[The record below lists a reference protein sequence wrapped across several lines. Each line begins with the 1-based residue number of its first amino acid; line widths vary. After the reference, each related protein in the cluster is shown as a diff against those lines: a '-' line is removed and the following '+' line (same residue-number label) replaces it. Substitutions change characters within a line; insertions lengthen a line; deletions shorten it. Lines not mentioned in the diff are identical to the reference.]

1 MERRNDN
8 WELIL
13 SAFPRA
19 GSDNHQK
26 TDKDFQGSL
35 KIDDLMTPLVGS
47 LPFDDILLVSQEG
60 TIVYQSKKTGP
71 QFMTLSALLQS
82 QITETAPAKSA
93 AEKQAGGAGPAKT
106 EPKTKPETRGGPI
119 DENADPSWR
128 ARSMHMTEVMLA
140 GTKYKLFLQPVLV
153 STFIDAA
160 TEEEPASE
168 WVLAG
173 MKSSASVDWE
183 ALSLSYTFFI
193 WFTFLFFVIW
203 ASYKVLKIIF
213 MNQRE
218 HLHLRELGSLGLS
231 LVLLAAVLTFS
242 LLQLDFHL
250 NDDTEA
256 QLHRVGGTLSKNIHD
271 ELRQMADQLTE
282 WCGVAANGKDNLGD
296 DLGKV
301 ARNGKP
307 GSKDPQEVIRNMN
320 AEGKPLARADIE
332 STPEPTKYPYVNNAF
347 WTDDDG
353 HQIVKWSTIQYVT
366 PMIDVSQLPI
376 YGQAASYLEGNKS
389 AFHFVSIMPPNKL
402 EYLAT
407 LGMNTSVCT
416 NERLKDTIPDDIA
429 EGSAFLTA
437 QPLSLIDPILPYG
450 FSFALV
456 DQTGA
461 VVFHSDKSRNGREN
475 FLVES
480 DGNQELY
487 AAIFGQGSRR
497 AMSIKYRGKDYRAL
511 VLPVWGVSQAPWSLI
526 VFRDLSSVRT
536 LNLQVMTLA
545 ATLLFLILGLPVVII
560 AIWRA
565 ARRPRFAP
573 EWLWPNRDRLRTYVY
588 LLFLY
593 GSLIG
598 LFVLAVSWASTEQVV
613 MACVVFPYAAILL
626 TVWCVRATAPAVGL
640 HRGRKPGLLSAAA
653 AASAGV
659 LLVAAAAYRK
669 GFLIGAAPLLE
680 RPRQYLNALVDRW
693 SSDEPHA
700 DGRRRRESFAY
711 RKCYLG
717 AVLLLL
723 VFLGVF
729 IPMALFRA
737 SLNVE
742 RRLAIKQSQRHLA
755 TELAERWRR
764 VVAEKTKEQMSEAA
778 WCAYQQK
785 PGCTEAGSPWA
796 WIASDVVGPDG
807 KLPVEG
813 HKVVSNE
820 LYSAAFRRLL
830 YWSQHDYNESAAE
843 TLGVLDDRG
852 HGVDWA
858 WDDEEST
865 ISLRWHGAHPSPLG
879 DSGHGD
885 PFAAHDD
892 LVLRTVV
899 PGIPLAGCGHV
910 RGHGRRAAA
919 GHGRDLMGA
928 RVEGVPVRRGPVEN
942 DRGAAGGRITTG
954 GEECIDSPAA
964 GLEVGIGRGQAD
976 SRCGGTRDRSE
987 MGRNAESGEHPAQ
1000 APDRDPA
1007 IRIHGE
1013 RSGTR
1018 SSERGAPRSGVEAE
1032 RRAVRG
1038 GDDRAGIDRGLPAE
1052 ISGSGGDRSAR
1063 RAFLLAGAVRG
1074 SGAGPDLERVR
1085 PHGGSLAAGS
1095 ATGEGSA
1102 IGSGTVGGHH
1112 RYRNTGARRW
1122 VLPDDL
1128 ERMHQGPEI
1137 RAFATGGRRAVESDE
1152 WESDPATGSKGTDH
1166 EGSAV
1171 PDHERELP
1179 AVPGVGHAPVAESGV
1194 AE

>member
-1 MERRNDN
+1 MRACRSATRSGRRSKTISNISAPSFDLNEVPRATDSGRRLRVERRNDN

-376 YGQAASYLEGNKS
+376 YGQAASYLEGN
-389 AFHFVSIMPPNKL
+389 
-402 EYLAT
+402 
-407 LGMNTSVCT
+407 
-416 NERLKDTIPDDIA
+416 
-429 EGSAFLTA
+429 
-437 QPLSLIDPILPYG
+437 
-450 FSFALV
+450 
-456 DQTGA
+456 
-461 VVFHSDKSRNGREN
+461 
-475 FLVES
+475 
-480 DGNQELY
+480 
-487 AAIFGQGSRR
+487 
-497 AMSIKYRGKDYRAL
+497 
-511 VLPVWGVSQAPWSLI
+511 
-526 VFRDLSSVRT
+526 
-536 LNLQVMTLA
+536 QV
-545 ATLLFLILGLPVVII
+545 G
-560 AIWRA
+560 
-565 ARRPRFAP
+565 
-573 EWLWPNRDRLRTYVY
+573 
-588 LLFLY
+588 
-593 GSLIG
+593 
-598 LFVLAVSWASTEQVV
+598 
-613 MACVVFPYAAILL
+613 
-626 TVWCVRATAPAVGL
+626 
-640 HRGRKPGLLSAAA
+640 
-653 AASAGV
+653 
-659 LLVAAAAYRK
+659 
-669 GFLIGAAPLLE
+669 
-680 RPRQYLNALVDRW
+680 
-693 SSDEPHA
+693 
-700 DGRRRRESFAY
+700 
-711 RKCYLG
+711 
-717 AVLLLL
+717 
-723 VFLGVF
+723 
-729 IPMALFRA
+729 
-737 SLNVE
+737 
-742 RRLAIKQSQRHLA
+742 
-755 TELAERWRR
+755 
-764 VVAEKTKEQMSEAA
+764 
-778 WCAYQQK
+778 
-785 PGCTEAGSPWA
+785 
-796 WIASDVVGPDG
+796 
-807 KLPVEG
+807 
-813 HKVVSNE
+813 
-820 LYSAAFRRLL
+820 
-830 YWSQHDYNESAAE
+830 
-843 TLGVLDDRG
+843 
-852 HGVDWA
+852 
-858 WDDEEST
+858 
-865 ISLRWHGAHPSPLG
+865 ISLRFHYAAEQTRVSGNLG
-879 DSGHGD
+879 HEYVGVHERAPEGHDSRRYRGG
-885 PFAAHDD
+885 
-892 LVLRTVV
+892 V
-899 PGIPLAGCGHV
+899 GISD
-910 RGHGRRAAA
+910 RAAA
-919 GHGRDLMGA
+919 LADRSDSALWVQFRAGGSD
-928 RVEGVPVRRGPVEN
+928 RRG
-942 DRGAAGGRITTG
+942 
-954 GEECIDSPAA
+954 
-964 GLEVGIGRGQAD
+964 
-976 SRCGGTRDRSE
+976 
-987 MGRNAESGEHPAQ
+987 
-1000 APDRDPA
+1000 
-1007 IRIHGE
+1007 
-1013 RSGTR
+1013 
-1018 SSERGAPRSGVEAE
+1018 GVSF
-1032 RRAVRG
+1032 R
-1038 GDDRAGIDRGLPAE
+1038 
-1052 ISGSGGDRSAR
+1052 
-1063 RAFLLAGAVRG
+1063 
-1074 SGAGPDLERVR
+1074 
-1085 PHGGSLAAGS
+1085 
-1095 ATGEGSA
+1095 
-1102 IGSGTVGGHH
+1102 
-1112 RYRNTGARRW
+1112 
-1122 VLPDDL
+1122 
-1128 ERMHQGPEI
+1128 
-1137 RAFATGGRRAVESDE
+1137 
-1152 WESDPATGSKGTDH
+1152 
-1166 EGSAV
+1166 
-1171 PDHERELP
+1171 
-1179 AVPGVGHAPVAESGV
+1179 
-1194 AE
+1194 